1 MTTQKFLSESVET
14 VPQFFGTVQGL
25 HSTHLLTVV
34 APEMMD
40 GGTDEGPMD
49 AAIAAA
55 AGWAPGPM
63 P

>member
-1 MTTQKFLSESVET
+1 MLGDLTLVTCQEWHPSWQQEKYN
-14 VPQFFGTVQGL
+14 VP
-25 HSTHLLTVV
+25 STHLLTVV

>member
-1 MTTQKFLSESVET
+1 MTH
-14 VPQFFGTVQGL
+14 P
-25 HSTHLLTVV
+25 THLLTVV

-55 AGWAPGPM
+55 AGWAPGPI